1 MTYDQIMNLL
11 DKGLSPD
18 QILAAMSAPAP
29 EPDAQPE
36 PEPAPQ
42 PDPAPA
48 PSGNA
53 EILAAI
59 DKLTK
64 SVQAAALFGARQP
77 DPAPAPTSSE
87 IILSEIASRQG
98 QKKGE

>member
-29 EPDAQPE
+29 EPEAQPE
-36 PEPAPQ
+36 PEPQ
-42 PDPAPA
+42 PEPAPA

-77 DPAPAPTSSE
+77 DPAPAPSSTD

>member
-1 MTYDQIMNLL
+1 MTYDQIMTLL

-29 EPDAQPE
+29 EPEAQPE

-42 PDPAPA
+42 PEPA

>member
-1 MTYDQIMNLL
+1 MTFDQIMTLL

-18 QILAAMSAPAP
+18 QILAAMKQPDP
-29 EPDAQPE
+29 EPKTQPE
-36 PEPAPQ
+36 PESQPEPAPQ
-42 PDPAPA
+42 

-77 DPAPAPTSSE
+77 DPAPEPSSSD
-87 IILSEIASRQG
+87 IILSEIMSRQG